1 MKDFLAQPDH
11 PRSYTKTSIL
21 FVQLRVTSWIVV
33 IDAAQGPKPKED
45 TWQKV
50 VGQLEKA

>member
-1 MKDFLAQPDH
+1 MKDFLAKLDD

-33 IDAAQGPKPKED
+33 IDAAQGTKTKGGHLA
-45 TWQKV
+45 KS
-50 VGQLEKA
+50 KA